1 MLKNFFGRYLEK
13 SRLLHELKQQNQA
26 ILRHYQFQIIV
37 LLENG
42 KIALIYAD
50 KVITTNLIWGKS
62 RFLPKKI
69 YGIDHMFCHFA
80 KSSKENKLAKF
91 YLIFIWQR
99 VPALNDDKHVI
110 DANAKQQKWYHIV
123 HGAKRKS
130 NNRAQ
135 AVRDQQAHDYS
146 KDSNDGKVD
155 SLFHAVKSAE
165 HGHHI
170 YKNNHEP

>member
-13 SRLLHELKQQNQA
+13 SRLLHELKQQNYA

-42 KIALIYAD
+42 KIALICAD
-50 KVITTNLIWGKS
+50 KVFTTKFIWGKS

-69 YGIDHMFCHFA
+69 YRIDHMFCHFA

-110 DANAKQQKWYHIV
+110 DANAKQHI
-123 HGAKRKS
+123 KLLSR
-130 NNRAQ
+130 
-135 AVRDQQAHDYS
+135 
-146 KDSNDGKVD
+146 
-155 SLFHAVKSAE
+155 
-165 HGHHI
+165 
-170 YKNNHEP
+170 